1 MREGMVTDAVELVLS
16 PRTAPARWRRE
27 EWMPAMWEEP
37 QEAGVEVAFLLAE
50 DCRIPDLL
58 RRRNF
63 FDLRL
68 IAAQVS
74 GR

>member
-1 MREGMVTDAVELVLS
+1 
-16 PRTAPARWRRE
+16 
-27 EWMPAMWEEP
+27 MPAMWEEP